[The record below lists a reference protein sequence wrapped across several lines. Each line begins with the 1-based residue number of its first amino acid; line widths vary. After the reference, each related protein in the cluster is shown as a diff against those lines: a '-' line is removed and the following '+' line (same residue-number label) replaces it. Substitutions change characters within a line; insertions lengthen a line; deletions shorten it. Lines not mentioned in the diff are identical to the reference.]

1 MTVVGNHEIERDNNG
16 EVFKAWSARYPTP
29 YRQSGSSS
37 NLYYSFNYG
46 GGTPISSSSL
56 PCACSMVNKGKMGL
70 RQMLLLH
77 YSGRPEHVL

>member
-1 MTVVGNHEIERDNNG
+1 MTVVGNHEIERDDND

-46 GGTPISSSSL
+46 GGF
-56 PCACSMVNKGKMGL
+56 
-70 RQMLLLH
+70 
-77 YSGRPEHVL
+77 